1 MKTYTFHFP
10 GPCSPKEFRQH
21 LEQRVRGENEAA
33 GKVLKMILKW
43 RPDGQ
48 FDLRVNFYSR
58 IDETRVEKGILSFSA
73 TTQVVVSATFSE
85 IFRGA
90 VKAET
95 EGGCTVCGRF
105 HHLWWAYGGLFL
117 AFTCP
122 QLLVGVLEGVD
133 LFSPNKFVLWSLIGG
148 AIGIYPFFD
157 FYRHCDN
164 TTGSQWLVS
173 FLEDCAV
180 RWQESLEEGIPERFT
195 IGKAEAGTE
204 G

>member
-10 GPCSPKEFRQH
+10 GPCSPEEFRQH
-21 LEQRVRGENEAA
+21 LEQRVREENEAA
-33 GKVLKMILKW
+33 GKALKMILKW

-58 IDETRVEKGILSFSA
+58 IDGTHTEKGILSFSVQA
-73 TTQVVVSATFSE
+73 QVGIAASFSE

-90 VKAET
+90 VESGKES
-95 EGGCTVCGRF
+95 GCVVRGRF
-105 HHLWWAYGGLFL
+105 HHLPWAYGGLFL
-117 AFTCP
+117 LFAGCP
-122 QLLVGVLEGVD
+122 LLGLLQGLE
-133 LFSPNKFVLWSLIGG
+133 LFSFRTLFYFLFCG
-148 AIGIYPFFD
+148 AVGLYPFLD
-157 FYRHCDN
+157 FYRRCDSWPS
-164 TTGSQWLVS
+164 SQWLVG

-195 IGKAEAGTE
+195 IGKAKAGTE